1 MKNIFNNKNNSSN
14 NRNSFDWQ
22 NIYEK
27 YIRDNKIDSFDNSI
41 NGFDNG
47 TFRIL
52 FNNGQLKEYESIHDV
67 SIALNVSNDIVK
79 SWFIGTQI
87 PDKKY
92 NIRDLRCPEWF
103 IMI

>member
-1 MKNIFNNKNNSSN
+1 MKNIFNNKINSSN
-14 NRNSFDWQ
+14 NRNSFNGRTFIK
-22 NIYEK
+22 NIL
-27 YIRDNKIDSFDNSI
+27 DNKINSFNNSI

-52 FNNGQLKEYESIHDV
+52 FNNGQLKEYDSIHDV
-67 SIALNVSNDIVK
+67 SIALNVSNDIVI
-79 SWFIGTQI
+79 SWFTGTQI

>member
-1 MKNIFNNKNNSSN
+1 MKNIFNNKINSSN
-14 NRNSFDWQ
+14 NRNSFDGRTFMK
-22 NIYEK
+22 NIF
-27 YIRDNKIDSFDNSI
+27 DNKIDSFNNSI

-67 SIALNVSNDIVK
+67 SIALNVSSDIVI
-79 SWFIGTQI
+79 SWFTGTKV

-92 NIRDLRCPEWF
+92 NICDLKCPEWF